1 MTQPILRVENLTKYF
16 DIKSQLFQPK
26 QYVHAIEN
34 VSFTLN
40 ESETLGV
47 VGESGSGKSTLA
59 RVILGLLPATGGK
72 VFYKDRDITGLF
84 GQQGKKLRQDLQMV
98 FQDPYASLNPRMNI
112 RDAISEPMLANG
124 ILKDKK
130 LTQEPVAKLL
140 ETVGLRPEMAERF
153 PHEFSGGQRQRIG
166 IARALALNPKI
177 LICDES
183 VSALDV
189 SVQAQILNLFNQLK
203 KQLNLTY
210 MFIGHDLSVVKY
222 ISDRIMVLYLGEIM
236 EMAETEELFIHTL
249 HPYTKALISAIPE
262 PVTQGKRQR
271 ILLEG
276 DIPSPVNPPSGC
288 RFSTRCY
295 QAKEKCHQVHPLLE
309 EVRPGHFVACHY
321 WQSQEGGQIDG

>member
-112 RDAISEPMLANG
+112 RDAFSEPMLANG